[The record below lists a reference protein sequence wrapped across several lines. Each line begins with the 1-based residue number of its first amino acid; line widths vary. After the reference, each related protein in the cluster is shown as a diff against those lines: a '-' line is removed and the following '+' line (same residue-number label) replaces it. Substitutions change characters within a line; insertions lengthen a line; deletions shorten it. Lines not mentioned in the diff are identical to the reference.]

1 MSSDILNNVQ
11 KMLNEEKFTR
21 AALSNYSTA
30 QFKELDEILDAAGK
44 EHCLDELKTLCDEHL
59 SHSKN
64 SIIAEYF
71 SGLVSLSRQ
80 IIDDVELVN
89 LVNIFVDNHKGNIVK
104 YLSERMLDY
113 GESKFALRTLGDC
126 YKSEG
131 KEAELYDVWKRLV
144 KIDYEEADIAKNL
157 ADHAEKEGNFDESV
171 DYYRKA
177 LNRYINKQLF
187 TNVRE
192 IWQKLLE
199 YLPEEIDYFLHLQK
213 RVAKNI
219 SPEKAELLLW
229 DLYHLCRKKND
240 IETAILVLKQILDY
254 DEKDKTARKGITECF
269 RIKYAKHSQL
279 EEYIKV
285 SNLAQDWRNVHEAI
299 LDFEKHIAFD
309 KGNFVFH
316 KTWGVGRISNVTGD
330 EIAIDFAKKRAHE
343 MSLKMAVNALQTL
356 AKDHIWTLKAR
367 KTKEELHAKVK
378 ENIAWALKTVIRSF
392 SNRCS
397 IKQIKAELVP
407 SVLAAGEW
415 TTWNTKAKAILE
427 HDPMFGNDPYD
438 IDVYMVRERPIS
450 MDEKLYNE
458 FKAERKFF
466 KRVAILRKFIKQT
479 EAGGDSDFFTEMLD
493 YLTGFLKASNLDTTN
508 HDNKVQLMASYL
520 IIKNLSKELPELAPN
535 LTLNF
540 NEIYESFEKAS
551 AVYAE
556 IKYDDKEEADKED
569 AGSKEGG
576 KKTKDSY
583 DLQRDFLKQ
592 IKELIPGW
600 QDEYIKL
607 FAKVV
612 AVSKNKSNI
621 EFVLHSLEEA
631 GESAKIVS
639 LIRNCFENY
648 KEARAAVVW
657 FYNNYRDKSLYKE
670 AGLSEEKEII
680 TLIHVMD
687 ITFREIDN
695 HRNTSENKKINKQAQ
710 TILFEKLVL
719 VDYIKNA
726 DRDNVERI
734 YTLVEDVQ
742 DLDPSIKQKLQRSIK
757 EKYADFKFA
766 GISEKRSASRTL
778 FVTAAK
784 YTEKQKQLADIME
797 VQVPQNSKE
806 IAFALSLGD
815 LRENAEYKAAKEKQE
830 MLNSQVVKLKSEIER
845 ASIFD
850 PATIDTG
857 HVSFATT
864 VTLDNKTTARQEI
877 YTILGPWESD
887 PDNKIISYLSPL
899 GEAMINKRVGDK
911 FDFSIGAEKNLFE
924 VKEISA
930 ADI

>member
-1 MSSDILNNVQ
+1 
-11 KMLNEEKFTR
+11 MLNEEKFTR

-71 SGLVSLSRQ
+71 SGLISLSRQ

-104 YLSERMLDY
+104 YLAERMLDY

-131 KEAELYDVWKRLV
+131 KEHELYDVWKRLV

-157 ADHAEKEGNFDESV
+157 ADHAEKESNFDEAV

-192 IWQKLLE
+192 IWQKLLD

-219 SPEKAELLLW
+219 SSDKAELLLW
-229 DLYHLCRKKND
+229 DLYHLCKKKGD
-240 IETAILVLKQILDY
+240 IETAIAVLKQILDY
-254 DEKDKTARKGITECF
+254 DEKDKTARKEITECF
-269 RIKYAKHSQL
+269 KTKYSKHSQL
-279 EEYIKV
+279 DEYIKI
-285 SNLAQDWRNVHEAI
+285 SNLAQDWRNVHEAV

-316 KTWGVGRISNVTGD
+316 KTWGVGRISEVSGD
-330 EIAIDFAKKRAHE
+330 EIVIDFAKKRGHG

-367 KTKEELHAKVK
+367 KTKEDLHAKVK
-378 ENIAWALKTVIRSF
+378 ENIAWALKTVIKSF

-397 IKQIKAELVP
+397 IKQIKQELVP

-415 TTWNTKAKAILE
+415 STWSTKAKAILE

-479 EAGGDSDFFTEMLD
+479 DVGGDSDFFAEMLD
-493 YLTGFLKASNLDTTN
+493 YLVSYLKASNLETTN
-508 HDNKVQLMASYL
+508 MDNKVQLMASYL
-520 IIKNLSKELPELAPN
+520 IIKDLSKELPELASG

-540 NEIYESFEKAS
+540 NEIYESFERAS
-551 AVYAE
+551 AIYADL
-556 IKYDDKEEADKED
+556 KYEDSDKED
-569 AGSKEGG
+569 DE
-576 KKTKDSY
+576 DPY
-583 DLQRDFLKQ
+583 DLQHDFLKQ
-592 IKELIPGW
+592 IKNLVPGW

-612 AVSKNKSNI
+612 AASKSKSNI
-621 EFVLHSLEEA
+621 EYILHSLEEA
-631 GESAKIVS
+631 GETGKIVL

-657 FYNNYRDKSLYKE
+657 FYNNYRDKPLYKE
-670 AGLSEEKEII
+670 AGFSEEKEII

-710 TILFEKLVL
+710 TILFDKLL
-719 VDYIKNA
+719 LAGYIKNA
-726 DRDNVERI
+726 DRENVERI

-742 DLDPSIKQKLQRSIK
+742 DIDPAVKQKLQRGIK
-757 EKYADFKFA
+757 EKYPDFKFA
-766 GISEKRSASRTL
+766 GITEKKSSSRTL

-784 YTEKQKQLADIME
+784 YTEKQKQLTDIME

-815 LRENAEYKAAKEKQE
+815 LRENAEYKAAKEKQDI
-830 MLNSQVVKLKSEIER
+830 LNSQAAKLKSEIER

-850 PATIDTG
+850 PATVDTS
-857 HVSFATT
+857 HVSFGTRVA
-864 VTLDNKTTARQEI
+864 LYNETTAQDEG

-899 GEAMINKRVGDK
+899 GESIINKRLGDK
-911 FDFSIGAEKNLFE
+911 FDFSIGTEKHLFV
-924 VKEISA
+924 VKDISV
-930 ADI
+930 ADL

>member
-30 QFKELDEILDAAGK
+30 QFKELDEILEAAGK

-80 IIDDVELVN
+80 IIDDAELVN

-131 KEAELYDVWKRLV
+131 KESELYAVWKRLV
-144 KIDYEEADIAKNL
+144 KIDYEEADVAKNL
-157 ADHAEKEGNFDESV
+157 ADHAEKEGNLDEAV

-192 IWQKLLE
+192 IWQKLLD
-199 YLPEEIDYFLHLQK
+199 YLPEDIDYFLHLQK

-219 SPEKAELLLW
+219 SPDKAELLLW
-229 DLYHLCRKKND
+229 DLYHLCKKKGD

-254 DEKDKTARKGITECF
+254 DEKDKTARKEIAECF
-269 RIKYAKHSQL
+269 RTKYAKHSQL

-378 ENIAWALKTVIRSF
+378 ENIAWALKTVIKSF

-427 HDPMFGNDPYD
+427 HDPMFGNDPYN

-493 YLTGFLKASNLDTTN
+493 YLTGFLKTSNLETTN

-520 IIKNLSKELPELAPN
+520 LIKDLSKELPELTSN

-556 IKYDDKEEADKED
+556 LKYEDADKEE
-569 AGSKEGG
+569 
-576 KKTKDSY
+576 DSY
-583 DLQRDFLKQ
+583 DLQHDFLKQ
-592 IKELIPGW
+592 IKDLIPTW

-621 EFVLHSLEEA
+621 EFVLHSLEEV
-631 GESAKIVS
+631 GESGKIVS

-657 FYNNYRDKSLYKE
+657 FYNNYRDKPLYKE

-695 HRNTSENKKINKQAQ
+695 HRNTSENKKINKYAQA
-710 TILFEKLVL
+710 ILFEKLIL

-742 DLDPSIKQKLQRSIK
+742 DLDPAIKQKLQRGIK
-757 EKYADFKFA
+757 EKYSDFKFA
-766 GISEKRSASRTL
+766 GISEKKSASRTL

-784 YTEKQKQLADIME
+784 YTEKQKQLTDIME

-830 MLNSQVVKLKSEIER
+830 ILNSQVVKLKSEIER

-850 PATIDTG
+850 PATIDTS
-857 HVSFATT
+857 HVSFGTK
-864 VTLDNKTTARQEI
+864 VVLYNETTAQEEI
-877 YTILGPWESD
+877 FTILGPWESD
-887 PDNKIISYLSPL
+887 PGNKIISYLSPL
-899 GEAMINKRVGDK
+899 GESMVNKRVGDK
-911 FDFSIGAEKNLFE
+911 FDFSIGTETNLFE
-924 VKEISA
+924 VKEIVS